1 MSAAT
6 PGLWFVHDDTPFP
19 YRDARPF
26 NLTVRSENQAECMV
40 ACMGIGIT
48 GTMEE
53 ARANARLI
61 AAAPEMLSALRVA
74 ASYLGMIPQSG
85 DRDVTQ
91 MIIQDAIRKAEGAE

>member
-6 PGLWFVHDDTPFP
+6 PGPWFVHDGGVA
-19 YRDARPF
+19 YGQVRPF
-26 NLTVRSENQAECMV
+26 NLTVRCESRAYLIV
-40 ACMGIGIT
+40 ACMEIGIT

-61 AAAPEMLSALRVA
+61 AASPEMLSALRVA

-91 MIIQDAIRKAEGAE
+91 MIIQDAIRKAEGAV